1 MLRVAIIDLGTN
13 TFHLLIADIYPD
25 RQHTIHKEKQSVK
38 IGEGGISR
46 GEITKEA
53 QDRAMNTLKHFA
65 TTMARLGVQQSH
77 ASATSAFRNAS
88 NGISLAREIFN
99 QTSIKINIIDGQQEA
114 KLIYLGVKQALDLGP
129 SNSLIIDIGGGSVE
143 FIIGNQNESL
153 WSQSFE
159 IGAQRLMDQ
168 FQLHD
173 PILTEEIQSLE
184 AYLEEKLTLLVRA
197 MDQFQVKTL
206 VGSSGT
212 FDTLSQIYCLTL
224 GIDKMDEPEQPL
236 DMGGFTAIHTEVIAK
251 NRAERMLIPGM
262 IEMRVDMI
270 VVASCLINYILNRFA
285 LNEIRISSYALKE
298 GVLHEIGAKVR
309 GHMK

>member
-1 MLRVAIIDLGTN
+1 MRVAIIDLGTN

-25 RQHTIHKEKQSVK
+25 RLHSIHKEKQSVK

-53 QDRAMNTLKHFA
+53 QDRALKTLKHFA
-65 TTMARLGVQQSH
+65 TIIARLGVQQSH

-88 NGISLAREIFN
+88 NGSSLVKEIFN

-114 KLIYLGVKQALDLGP
+114 RLIYLGVKQALDLGS

-143 FIIGNQNESL
+143 FIIGNQTESL

-168 FQLHD
+168 FHLHD
-173 PILTEEIQSLE
+173 PIQTEEIQCLE
-184 AYLEEKLTLLVRA
+184 SYLEEKLTSLAHA

-212 FDTLSQIYCLTL
+212 FDTLSQIHCLRL
-224 GIDKMDEPEQPL
+224 GIEKLDEPEQPL
-236 DMGGFTAIHTEVIAK
+236 DMAGFTTIHSEIIAK
-251 NRAERMLIPGM
+251 NRAKRMLISGM

-270 VVASCLINYILNRFA
+270 VVASCLINYILNRYA

-298 GVLHEIGAKVR
+298 GVLHEIATKVR
-309 GHMK
+309 GV